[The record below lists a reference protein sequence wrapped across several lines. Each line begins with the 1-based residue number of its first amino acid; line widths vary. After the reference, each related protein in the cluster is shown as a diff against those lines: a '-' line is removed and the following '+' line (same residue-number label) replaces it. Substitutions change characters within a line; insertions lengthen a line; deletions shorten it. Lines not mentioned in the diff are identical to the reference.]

1 MTNTH
6 VLVDEIKLSL
16 TKLGT
21 LLRQNTPLQ
30 GCVSLVPPVL
40 KGNETEPL
48 ELINPEEHR
57 DLEALELAVSAF
69 NDLHIVKPWSQKAT
83 RRYVGVIRFPEK
95 TALSLETVAL
105 IKHINLTKASL
116 ERHITDTYPTRTM
129 RFAAI
134 RECAHGIMTK
144 HLYRQILCF
153 DRQEIKSVR
162 FSWQRKDSIVL
173 PNPKKF
179 DDLIAQIQLAILTA
193 SEYTLLPL
201 EQLLTNLS
209 MVNPDQLR
217 LRYPIKVQPA
227 ANVVSY
233 IPPEATRIARPA
245 QNKTDGSFNGEIF
258 RKTYN
263 APLPVLVFQD
273 IAIKTAPIKP
283 FNAQLASMRKQ
294 RNDKQPTRIIGSFSG
309 VQIELIS

>member
-1 MTNTH
+1 MSNPQ
-6 VLVDEIKLSL
+6 LLIDEIKLSL
-16 TKLGT
+16 AKLGG

-30 GCVSLVPPVL
+30 ACVSLIPPVL
-40 KGNETEPL
+40 KGDETEPL
-48 ELINPEEHR
+48 ELIHPEEHR
-57 DLEALELAVSAF
+57 DLDAIEFAAHAF

-116 ERHITDTYPTRTM
+116 ERYITDTYSTRSM

-162 FSWQRKDSIVL
+162 FSWQRKDSVVL
-173 PNPKKF
+173 PSPKKF
-179 DDLIAQIQLAILTA
+179 NDLIAQIQQAILSA
-193 SEYTLLPL
+193 NEYTLLPL

-245 QNKTDGSFNGEIF
+245 QDKTDGSFNGEIF

-273 IAIKTAPIKP
+273 IAIKTAPIKQ
-283 FNAQLASMRKQ
+283 FNAQLAATRKQ
-294 RNDKQPTRIIGSFSG
+294 RNDKQRTQIIGSFSG
-309 VQIELIS
+309 VQIELLS